1 MKIIYTLLISTM
13 KPVICPHCQCQC
25 WDSDYLYHHI
35 GDKHRNL
42 ENKENLELKNEEHP
56 NSSMNVITLPGLRS
70 WCAIPILFI
79 LAIPLMSSYSTSV
92 LPSLFMR
99 F

>member
-1 MKIIYTLLISTM
+1 M

-42 ENKENLELKNEEHP
+42 ENKENLELKDEEHP

-70 WCAIPILFI
+70 WGAIPISSI
-79 LAIPLMSSYSTSV
+79 LAIPLMRSYSTAV

-99 F
+99 FKKLFW